1 MSVVFALEAPYRG
14 AYELHRLSFG
24 GGPGPRVAVVAG
36 VHGNEVAGTHALNLL
51 ANMLRMQRPRGTVH
65 LLPLVNTMGAEEAR
79 KRWPFDDR
87 DLADAFPGDPDGQPV
102 DRIAAAVMD
111 ATAADVCVDVHSGSS
126 RLHELPH
133 VRAPLGGR
141 GLELARAMALPV
153 TLRRASHAS
162 SGGLVDAWTDAGRT
176 ALQVRGGRGGALD
189 IPDATRMA
197 RGLARMLGALGL
209 LNGTDHGPHATAGL
223 ETVRTRDHR
232 AETGGFFVPEVVPG
246 DRADAGALL
255 GTVRHPIGGEMQ
267 EQVRAAR
274 GGVVLAVRAWPVV
287 HARELLVRLAE
298 EGG

>member
-1 MSVVFALEAPYRG
+1 MSVVFSLEAPYRG
-14 AYELHRLSFG
+14 AYALHRLSFG
-24 GGPGPRVAVVAG
+24 GGPGPRVAIVAG
-36 VHGNEVAGTHALNLL
+36 VHGNEVAGTHALNLV

-133 VRAPLGGR
+133 ARAPLGGR

-153 TLRRASHAS
+153 TVRRASHAS

-189 IPDATRMA
+189 VGDATRMA
-197 RGLARMLGALGL
+197 RGLARMLGALGM
-209 LNGTDHGPHATAGL
+209 LNGTDHGAQAAAGL
-223 ETVRTRDHR
+223 ETARTTDLR
-232 AETGGFFVPEVVPG
+232 AESGGFFVPEVAPG
-246 DRADAGALL
+246 ERIETGALL

-267 EQVRAAR
+267 EQVRATR
-274 GGVVLAVRAWPVV
+274 HGVVLAVRAWPMV
-287 HARELLVRLAE
+287 HARELLVRIADE
-298 EGG
+298 VG